1 MVLVAIRLSHQCRE
15 AIPDRPPEGF
25 RLVHQGV
32 TLHPSPNVA
41 LASAIAVSSNSP
53 FRRSANHVFPSLVVI
68 FHAPITSLLI
78 FPTSTILFIAS
89 SLVRGP
95 RELHPG
101 LSYWPH
107 VRTAVSPLQ
116 CGTLLYHSPPV
127 PNALLAHVV
136 HAPQPLSWAVVIG
149 IPLWSPLAISSLV
162 HAGYTVSLLYHTAY
176 SYSVFKVQSSD
187 NPTGLLQAPNLLPCG
202 LSAAL
207 EGIPYA
213 PASCVQVG
221 AVSRL

>member
-1 MVLVAIRLSHQCRE
+1 M
-15 AIPDRPPEGF
+15 
-25 RLVHQGV
+25 
-32 TLHPSPNVA
+32 T
-41 LASAIAVSSNSP
+41 VSSSSP
-53 FRRSANHVFPSLVVI
+53 SRRSANHTWPSLVVI
-68 FHAPITSLLI
+68 FHAPTFLLSI
-78 FPTSTILFIAS
+78 VS
-89 SLVRGP
+89 SLVREP
-95 RELHPG
+95 PELHWCQYYC
-101 LSYWPH
+101 SH
-107 VRTAVSPLQ
+107 VRTAVSPIQ

-136 HAPQPLSWAVVIG
+136 HALQPLSWAVVIG

-162 HAGYTVSLLYHTAY
+162 HAGYCVSLPYHTAY

-187 NPTGLLQAPNLLPCG
+187 HPTGLLQASNLLPFG

-221 AVSRL
+221 AVSRLCVHSRVYHIFKGFSSAPRKSL